1 MLKKVIIVEDDVF
14 LQDFYRIFFK
24 RFGAEV
30 LIMEDVDEILREL
43 HIGNVDLIIL
53 DINLRNM
60 MLFSKR
66 IDGIMLSQHIK
77 KNYAHLKV
85 PILLV
90 TAYPLNG
97 FGDPLLEKSM
107 ADDYLLKPIADYNKL
122 VEKINKLVFGQN
134 ER

>member
-1 MLKKVIIVEDDVF
+1 MLKKIIIVEDDAF
-14 LQDFYRIFFK
+14 LQDFYKIFFK

-30 LIMEDVDEILREL
+30 MIMENVDGILKEL
-43 HIGNVDLIIL
+43 HNGNVDLMIM
-53 DINLRNM
+53 DINIRNM

-66 IDGIMLSQHIK
+66 IDGIMLSQYIK

-85 PILLV
+85 PILLI

-97 FGDPLLEKSM
+97 NNDPLLEKSM

-122 VEKINKLVFGQN
+122 VEKINKLVFA
-134 ER
+134 